1 MNAHA
6 DAPPSFLGPRT
17 GIAGILEIEG
27 ELVISGRVKGQIAAI
42 RVVIAP
48 GGYVEGDVIAFEVVI
63 AGHMNGRVFAPTVT
77 IEASAQ
83 VDGRI
88 FHSSITIA
96 RGANVRGR
104 TPWRPPS
111 YFETLDKLPEE
122 RP

>member
-1 MNAHA
+1 MNPHA
-6 DAPPSFLGPRT
+6 DAPASFLGPCT

-42 RVVIAP
+42 RVVIGR
-48 GGYVEGDVIAFEVVI
+48 GGHVEGDIIAFEVVI
-63 AGHMNGRVFAPTVT
+63 AGQLNGRVFAPNVT
-77 IEASAQ
+77 IEASAE
-83 VDGRI
+83 VDARI
-88 FHSSITIA
+88 FHTNITVA
-96 RGANVRGR
+96 RGAYVRGR

>member
-27 ELVISGRVKGQIAAI
+27 ELVISGTVRGQIAAI
-42 RVVIAP
+42 RVVIGR

-63 AGHMNGRVFAPTVT
+63 AGQLNGRVFAPTVT
-77 IEASAQ
+77 IDASAQ

-88 FHSSITIA
+88 FHTNLTVA
-96 RGANVRGR
+96 RGASMRGR
-104 TPWRPPS
+104 TPWRPAS